1 MDQFKIQLDNQAD
14 AEFIFEQIYNKAN
27 DLALKSS
34 DKEEHKRQMMKNRVN
49 KVREMTVVDVYVC

>member
-27 DLALKSS
+27 DLAVNKSDS
-34 DKEEHKRQMMKNRVN
+34 ISNEKRQMMKSKVN
-49 KVREMTVVDVYVC
+49 KVRDK